1 MPLTKLQFRPGINK
15 ETTSYSN
22 EGGWFDMDKVRFR
35 YGFPEKVG
43 GWEKTSS
50 TYFLGTCRALHPWV
64 SLAGDRFIG
73 VGTHLKYY
81 INEGGAYQD
90 VTPIRLT
97 TSAGDVTFN
106 ASANTLSASV
116 SIGDTSLALTS
127 SSGFPSAGVIKIN
140 SEIIRYASISGN
152 SLLGLERG
160 FDSTTEAA
168 HSSSAAVTCA
178 TLTVT
183 DTAHG
188 CENNDFVTFSGTAT
202 LGDQITANVLNQE
215 YQISSIVSDNSYLI
229 EAREVASLNSVTTP
243 DGYDPTYVFAT
254 TSDSGNGGSSVVG
267 AYQINTG
274 LDTTLGGSGWGAGTW
289 ARGTWG
295 SGASI
300 STAVDSLRIWSH
312 DNFGEDLLIN
322 VRDGGI
328 YYWDKSAN
336 AGVTFGRAVEL
347 SSLGGANTTPTI
359 AKKVLVSDRDRHII
373 AFGCDSEDN
382 IGTQDPLLIRFSS
395 QESLTDWKTTAEN
408 TAGDLRIGS
417 GSEIVTAVETRQQVL
432 VFTDVS
438 LHAMQFLGPPFTFGI
453 NTLSENITIAGPLAA
468 IAIEDNVFW
477 MGAEEFYV
485 YGGAV
490 QRLPCSVR
498 DYVFSDIN
506 SDQIEKV
513 TASTNTAF
521 SEIWWFY
528 PSSSSTEND
537 RYVVYNYE
545 QQIWYYGTLARTCWL
560 DRGVETF
567 PIAASTDHALY
578 YHELGTDDGSTI
590 PASGITAFIE
600 SSQMDIGDGD
610 QFVFLRRLI
619 PDMTFRDST
628 NQTPQATMT
637 LKARNYPGGA
647 YLQTNSKTV
656 EKTASVPVEQ
666 FTDQVNVRL
675 RGRSFAFKIET
686 TDTGIA
692 WRLGSPRVE
701 IQPDGMR

>member
-116 SIGDTSLALTS
+116 AIGDTSLALTS

-188 CENNDFVTFSGTAT
+188 CENNDFVTFSGAAT